1 MRENERERR
10 ELALGLSPGYSTAIE
25 EKLVACIL
33 WPIACMH
40 QAIKY

>member
-25 EKLVACIL
+25 EKLVAYTVQ
-33 WPIACMH
+33 PIACMH
-40 QAIKY
+40 HTIKY